1 MDDSLKKTKKSEKNI
16 ALKLNTYSNGYH
28 IAALKSVHF
37 MDKQQDSFSCT
48 KNHTHNFYELAI
60 VLRGAGFHIV
70 AVQKMQNR
78 PGRIFLLCPGEYHH
92 YEYSSPLTL
101 LNFMFD
107 STSLRSFRRRLAD
120 LPGYKQLFQRGTPK
134 SEFHVDSATIAELD
148 ILLNTMAMESRRQ
161 MPWSSLLLTTHLINV
176 LVLII
181 QKLSQEKMIHGNS
194 DIAPAVSFMLRNYQN
209 ILHLPQLSKMANLS
223 ESSFYRKFNNE
234 FGMPPMKWL
243 LQLRIHRAMEF
254 LIRSDMT
261 IAEIAAA
268 TGFSDSLY
276 FSRQFRKFTGCS
288 PRSYRLEDH
297 GQRQEILGNLT
308 FTKNQ

>member
-1 MDDSLKKTKKSEKNI
+1 MDDSIKKNKKSEKNA
-16 ALKLNTYSNGYH
+16 ALKLRTYSNGYH

-48 KNHTHNFYELAI
+48 RNHTHNFYELAI

-70 AVQKMQNR
+70 ADQKMPIR
-78 PGRIFLLCPGEYHH
+78 PGSIFLLCPGEYHR
-92 YEYSSPLTL
+92 YEYSGSLTL

-107 STSLRSFRRRLAD
+107 SISLRPFRAQLAD
-120 LPGYKQLFQRGTPK
+120 LPGYRQLFQRGTPK
-134 SEFHVDSATIAELD
+134 GEFHVDSATIAELD
-148 ILLNTMAMESRRQ
+148 ILLNTMTMESRQQ
-161 MPWSSLLLTTHLINV
+161 MPWSSLLLTINLV
-176 LVLII
+176 NALVLII
-181 QKLSQEKMIHGNS
+181 QKLSQGKVIHGSS

-209 ILHLPQLSKMANLS
+209 TLHLSQLSRMANLS

-276 FSRQFRKFTGCS
+276 FSRQFRKLAGCS
-288 PRSYRLEDH
+288 PRNYRLRDH
-297 GQRQEILGNLT
+297 GQRQEILGNLISV
-308 FTKNQ
+308 KDQ

>member
-70 AVQKMQNR
+70 ADQKMQIR
-78 PGRIFLLCPGEYHH
+78 PGSIFLLCPGEYHH

-107 STSLRSFRRRLAD
+107 STNLRSFRRRLAD

-223 ESSFYRKFNNE
+223 ESSFYRK
-234 FGMPPMKWL
+234 L
-243 LQLRIHRAMEF
+243 
-254 LIRSDMT
+254 D
-261 IAEIAAA
+261 
-268 TGFSDSLY
+268 
-276 FSRQFRKFTGCS
+276 
-288 PRSYRLEDH
+288 
-297 GQRQEILGNLT
+297 IL
-308 FTKNQ
+308 

>member
-1 MDDSLKKTKKSEKNI
+1 MKKSEKNI

-70 AVQKMQNR
+70 ADQKMQIR
-78 PGRIFLLCPGEYHH
+78 PGSIFLLCPGEYHH

-107 STSLRSFRRRLAD
+107 STNLRSFRRRLAD

-161 MPWSSLLLTTHLINV
+161 MPWSSLLLTTVSRKNDSRQQRYRAGCLI
-176 LVLII
+176 
-181 QKLSQEKMIHGNS
+181 H
-194 DIAPAVSFMLRNYQN
+194 AA
-209 ILHLPQLSKMANLS
+209 QLSEHPSSAPVIQDG
-223 ESSFYRKFNNE
+223 ES
-234 FGMPPMKWL
+234 
-243 LQLRIHRAMEF
+243 
-254 LIRSDMT
+254 
-261 IAEIAAA
+261 
-268 TGFSDSLY
+268 
-276 FSRQFRKFTGCS
+276 FRKLIL
-288 PRSYRLEDH
+288 P
-297 GQRQEILGNLT
+297 EI
-308 FTKNQ
+308 QQ